1 MSKQDS
7 SLQQILN
14 DAGESAHLTGQSRG
28 WSIEELAARTSLP
41 AGELRAIEQGEDFSM
56 GCLKPLCDV
65 YEVEPI
71 VELFRP
77 MTP

>member
-1 MSKQDS
+1 MSKQDL
-7 SLQQILN
+7 SLQQIQTMRENLRI
-14 DAGESAHLTGQSRG
+14 LRQSRG

-65 YEVEPI
+65 YEVEP